1 MGHTYLPLG
10 RLHTQNAQR
19 AQICRCVRT
28 QTHKRQE
35 NAPETNA
42 KVEQWG
48 VSNCNRDTFLLEL
61 TGAREIVLVKIG
73 TDFNAADLFTK
84 VLAVE
89 KFDTFTA
96 YVLGER

>member
-1 MGHTYLPLG
+1 MQTLDELSYIFEELADFTSSPL
-10 RLHTQNAQR
+10 RLYCDNAATVLISQD
-19 AQICRCVRT
+19 AT
-28 QTHKRQE
+28 SAKRVPYIMRRV
-35 NAPETNA
+35 A
-42 KVEQWG
+42 
-48 VSNCNRDTFLLEL
+48 FLLEL

>member
-1 MGHTYLPLG
+1 MPALTCICHPDHH
-10 RLHTQNAQR
+10 RLLHFL
-19 AQICRCVRT
+19 C
-28 QTHKRQE
+28 H
-35 NAPETNA
+35 
-42 KVEQWG
+42 G
-48 VSNCNRDTFLLEL
+48 VVVGGDAFLLEL

>member
-1 MGHTYLPLG
+1 MTTRPPSSSRKTPPRPRGSRTL
-10 RLHTQNAQR
+10 
-19 AQICRCVRT
+19 CV
-28 QTHKRQE
+28 
-35 NAPETNA
+35 A
-42 KVEQWG
+42 
-48 VSNCNRDTFLLEL
+48 FLLEL